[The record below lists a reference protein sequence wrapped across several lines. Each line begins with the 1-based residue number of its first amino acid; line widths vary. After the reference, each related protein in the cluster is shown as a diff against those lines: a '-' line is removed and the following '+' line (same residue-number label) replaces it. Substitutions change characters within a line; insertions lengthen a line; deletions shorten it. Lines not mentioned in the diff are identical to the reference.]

1 MSQSESVTTT
11 RRGKVLEVTLNRP
24 PVNAIDA
31 ATSMELYQAF
41 RTLQDDDGLLIGI
54 ITGTGDRAFSAG
66 WDLKAVAAADSLED
80 MEGEESPGGFAG
92 LTEFW
97 DLHKPVIAAVNG
109 FAIGGGFELAL
120 CGDIILA
127 AEHAEFWL
135 PEMERG
141 FLASAGAI
149 QRLPRRIPYNVAMD
163 LFFTGR
169 HMTADEAKHWGLI
182 KEVLPADQLMD
193 RTRELA
199 DQLSE
204 GAPLALQAMKAI
216 MPAIMNLPIDEAMR
230 ATKRGNSGVPV
241 FEAMTDSEDAMEGPR
256 AFAEKRKPNWKG
268 R

>member
-1 MSQSESVTTT
+1 MSSSAAVRTE

-31 ATSMELYQAF
+31 ATSMALYEAF
-41 RTLQDDDGLLIGI
+41 RTLQDDDGLMVGL
-54 ITGTGDRAFSAG
+54 ITGTGRAFSAG
-66 WDLKAVAAADSLED
+66 WDLKAVAAAEKRED
-80 MEGEESPGGFAG
+80 IETKESPGGFAG

-120 CGDIILA
+120 CSDIMLA
-127 AEHAEFWL
+127 ADHVEFWL
-135 PEMERG
+135 PEMQRG

-149 QRLPRRIPYNVAMD
+149 QRLPRVIPYRVAMD

-169 HMTADEAKHWGLI
+169 HMSAQEARDWGMVS
-182 KEVLPADQLMD
+182 EVLPADDLMP
-193 RTRELA
+193 RARELA
-199 DQLSE
+199 AELSE

-216 MPAIMNLPIDEAMR
+216 MPAIMTLPLDQAMER
-230 ATKRGNSGVPV
+230 TKRGKSGVPV
-241 FEAMTDSEDAMEGPR
+241 FEKMTDSEDAIEGPR

>member
-1 MSQSESVTTT
+1 MAEPVRIE
-11 RRGKVLEVTLNRP
+11 RRGKVLEVTLDRP
-24 PVNAIDA
+24 PVNAIDK
-31 ATSMELYQAF
+31 ATSLAIYEAF
-41 RTLQDDDGLLIGI
+41 RELQDDDGLLIGI
-54 ITGTGDRAFSAG
+54 ITGAGERVFSAG
-66 WDLKAVAAADSLED
+66 WDLKAVAAAESREDLEAD
-80 MEGEESPGGFAG
+80 ESPGGFAG

-109 FAIGGGFELAL
+109 ATIGGGFELAL
-120 CGDIILA
+120 SADIIVA

-163 LFFTGR
+163 LFLTGR
-169 HMTADEAKHWGLI
+169 RMGAEEAKHWGL
-182 KEVLPADQLMD
+182 VRDVVPADRLMEHV
-193 RTRELA
+193 RTIA
-199 DQLSE
+199 DALSE

-216 MPAIMNLPIDEAMR
+216 MPAIMPLPLEDAMR
-230 ATKRGNSGVPV
+230 RTKRGKSGVPI
-241 FEAMTDSEDAMEGPR
+241 FEKMTDSEDALEGPR